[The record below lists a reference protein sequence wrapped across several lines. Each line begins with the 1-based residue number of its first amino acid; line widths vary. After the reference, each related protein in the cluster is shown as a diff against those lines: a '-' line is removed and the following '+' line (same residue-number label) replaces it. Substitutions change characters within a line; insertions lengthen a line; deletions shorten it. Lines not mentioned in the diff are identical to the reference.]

1 MVGRKLGI
9 HIVVCDNAFIKV
21 IDLFDFTVKFQW

>member
-21 IDLFDFTVKFQW
+21 IDLFDFTVK